1 MTPDTHPSHETPSRP
16 PAIDPICG
24 MKVDPAK
31 AKWSHTHEGVDY
43 FFCCEGCKISFEKM
57 MSLPGATLPTPKPM
71 TPKHHGASHAHPG
84 TAHQHP
90 GTAHQHPG
98 TAHQH
103 PDTAHQHPDTL
114 TPGNPGTVTVYVCPM
129 HPEVRQNG
137 PGDCPICGMPLEP
150 EMPSTSAD
158 EASAHELRDLKR
170 RLWVSVLLSAP
181 LVVLTMGGF
190 AYPWIELLLA
200 APVVLWAAW
209 PFHVRAVN
217 SVRTGNLNM
226 FTLIGMGVSVA
237 FIYSVVAV
245 VAPDLFPASARD
257 HHGDVARYFE
267 AAAVI
272 VALVLV
278 GQVLELR
285 ARVETGAAVK
295 ALMGLFAPVAR
306 RLKDGRDDEEIPLEH
321 VHVGDR
327 LRVRPG
333 EKVPVDGVVIEGGS
347 TIDES
352 MVSGEPLPVQK
363 RGGDRVIGATINGTG
378 TFVMRAEKVGADTLL
393 ARIIA
398 MVADAQRS
406 RAPIQRLADTV
417 SAYFVVAVLAVAV
430 LTFALWT
437 LFGPEPRIAHGLVN
451 AVAVLII
458 ACPCALG
465 LATPMSIMVA
475 AGRGASMG
483 VLFRNAEAIEVMRS
497 VDTVVVDKT
506 GTLTEGKPSLAVVEA
521 VSPMDANALLRLV
534 ATLERAS
541 EHPLASALM
550 AGAVDRGVSL
560 GDAGNFGAMAGRGV
574 RGEVDGRIVSAGN
587 EDLMSLIG
595 VDTRP
600 VDARAAALRAEGH
613 TVIFAGVDGK
623 LAGLLSVVDRIK
635 PSTPAAMAALK
646 ADGVRVVMLTGDH
659 ETTARAVAKTLGL
672 DDVIAG
678 VLPDGKAD
686 VIQKLVA
693 EGRIVAM
700 AGDGINDAPA
710 LARAQVGIAMGT
722 GTDVAMASAGITLLR
737 GDLDG
742 IVRARSLSRA
752 TMRNIRQNLWFA
764 FLYNSLGVPL
774 AAGVLYP
781 FFGLLLSPMFAAAAM
796 SLSSVSVISNALRL
810 KRAH

>member
-1 MTPDTHPSHETPSRP
+1 MT
-16 PAIDPICG
+16 
-24 MKVDPAK
+24 VDPAK
-31 AKWSHTHEGVDY
+31 AKWTHTHDGVDY
-43 FFCCEGCKISFEKM
+43 FFCAEGCKLTFIEAMKV
-57 MSLPGATLPTPKPM
+57 PGAALPTPKPM
-71 TPKHHGASHAHPG
+71 KPKMPKAALVPGAPKPEPG
-84 TAHQHP
+84 M
-90 GTAHQHPG
+90 
-98 TAHQH
+98 
-103 PDTAHQHPDTL
+103 
-114 TPGNPGTVTVYVCPM
+114 YICPM
-129 HPEVRQNG
+129 DPEIRQKG

-150 EMPSTSAD
+150 EMPSAD
-158 EASAHELRDLKR
+158 ADDSTAHELRDLKR
-170 RLWVSVLLSAP
+170 RLWISVALAAP

-209 PFHVRAVN
+209 PFHVRAFN

-226 FTLIGMGVSVA
+226 FTLIGMGVTVA

-245 VAPDLFPASARD
+245 IAPELFPASARD

-306 RLKDGRDDEEIPLEH
+306 RVNAGGQDEEIPLEH

-333 EKVPVDGVVIEGGS
+333 DKVPVDGVLLDGAS
-347 TIDES
+347 TVDES
-352 MVSGEPLPVQK
+352 MVSGEPLPVEK
-363 RGGDRVIGATINGTG
+363 RAGDRVVGATLNGTG
-378 TFVMRAEKVGADTLL
+378 TFVMEAEKVGSDTLL
-393 ARIIA
+393 SRIIM
-398 MVADAQRS
+398 MVAEAQRS

-417 SAYFVVAVLAVAV
+417 SAYFVVAVIAIAVITFGVWAV
-430 LTFALWT
+430 
-437 LFGPEPRIAHGLVN
+437 FGPEPRIAHGLVN

-483 VLFRNAEAIEVMRS
+483 VLFRNAEAIEVMRT
-497 VDTVVVDKT
+497 VDTIVMDKT
-506 GTLTEGKPSLAVVEA
+506 GTLTEGKPSLSALEPVA
-521 VSPMDANALLRLV
+521 PLDANTLLRLV

-541 EHPLASALM
+541 EHSLASAFV
-550 AGAVDRGVSL
+550 AGAAERGVTL
-560 GDAGNFGAMAGRGV
+560 GEAAHFGAIAGRGV
-574 RGEVDGRIVSAGN
+574 RGDVDGHVVSAGN
-587 EDLMSLIG
+587 EDLMSLIN
-595 VDTRP
+595 VDTGP
-600 VDARAAALRAEGH
+600 VAARASALRADGH

-635 PSTPAAMAALK
+635 ASTPGAIAALK

-659 ETTARAVAKTLGL
+659 EVTARAVARELKL

-678 VLPDGKAD
+678 VMPDGKAA
-686 VIQKLVA
+686 VIAKLA
-693 EGRIVAM
+693 DEGRIVAM

-710 LARAQVGIAMGT
+710 LARAHVGIAMGT

-742 IVRARSLSRA
+742 IVRARGLSRA

-796 SLSSVSVISNALRL
+796 SLSSVSVITNALRL
-810 KRAH
+810 KRAN

>member
-1 MTPDTHPSHETPSRP
+1 MT
-16 PAIDPICG
+16 
-24 MKVDPAK
+24 VDPAK
-31 AKWSHTHEGVDY
+31 AKWTHTHDGVDY
-43 FFCCEGCKISFEKM
+43 FFCAEVCKITFIETMKV
-57 MSLPGATLPTPKPM
+57 PGAAVPSAPARTRPHLSAPA
-71 TPKHHGASHAHPG
+71 GAHPSAPVRTG
-84 TAHQHP
+84 PHP
-90 GTAHQHPG
+90 SAPG
-98 TAHQH
+98 I
-103 PDTAHQHPDTL
+103 
-114 TPGNPGTVTVYVCPM
+114 YICPM
-129 HPEVRQNG
+129 CPSVRNEG

-150 EMPSTSAD
+150 EMPSASAD
-158 EASAHELRDLKR
+158 DASAHELRDLKR
-170 RLWVSVLLSAP
+170 RLMISAALAVP
-181 LVVLTMGGF
+181 LMVLTMGGY
-190 AYPWIELLLA
+190 AYPWVELLLA
-200 APVVLWAAW
+200 APVVLWTAW
-209 PFHVRAVN
+209 PFHVRAFN

-237 FIYSVVAV
+237 FIYSLVAV
-245 VAPDLFPASARD
+245 IAPDLFPASARD
-257 HHGDVARYFE
+257 HHGDVGRYFE

-285 ARVETGAAVK
+285 ARLETGAAVK

-306 RLKDGRDDEEIPLEH
+306 RVTDSGNDEEVPLEH

-333 EKVPVDGVVIEGGS
+333 EKVPVDGILVDGESSV
-347 TIDES
+347 DES
-352 MVSGEPLPVQK
+352 MVSGEPLPVDK
-363 RGGDRVIGATINGTG
+363 RAGDRVVGATLNGTG
-378 TFVMRAEKVGADTLL
+378 TFVMQAEKVGADTLL
-393 ARIIA
+393 SRIIA
-398 MVADAQRS
+398 MVAEAQRS

-417 SAYFVVAVLAVAV
+417 SGYFVIAVISIAVI
-430 LTFALWT
+430 TFGIWSV
-437 LFGPEPRIAHGLVN
+437 FGPEPRLAHGLVN

-483 VLFRNAEAIEVMRS
+483 VLFRNAEAIEVMRA
-497 VDTVVVDKT
+497 VDTVVMDKT
-506 GTLTEGKPSLAVVEA
+506 GTLTEGKPSLAAVEPVA
-521 VSPMDANALLRLV
+521 ALNVSTLLRLV

-541 EHPLASALM
+541 EHSLASALV
-550 AGAVDRGVSL
+550 AGAAARGVTL
-560 GDAGNFGAMAGRGV
+560 GEAGNFGAIAGRGV
-574 RGEVDGRIVSAGN
+574 RGEVDGHVVSAGN

-600 VDARAAALRAEGH
+600 VDARAAALRADGH

-623 LAGLLSVVDRIK
+623 LAGLISVVDRIK
-635 PSTPAAMAALK
+635 ATTPAAIAALK

-659 ETTARAVAKTLGL
+659 EITARAVARELQL

-678 VLPDGKAD
+678 VLPDGKAA
-686 VIQKLVA
+686 VIAKLAA

-710 LARAQVGIAMGT
+710 LARAHVGIAMGT
-722 GTDVAMASAGITLLR
+722 GTDVAMASAGVTLLR

-742 IVRARSLSRA
+742 IVRARALSRA

-764 FLYNSLGVPL
+764 VLYNSLGVPL

-796 SLSSVSVISNALRL
+796 SLSSVSVITNALRL
-810 KRAH
+810 KGTETKA